1 MATNK
6 KTANIPDEIK
16 EKLASLDTA
25 LAQIETVFQPLLRTS
40 QSELYEKLDAMDK
53 AKLELAGVYTINS
66 LFWTYLNI
74 CGVNPKE
81 HGVKQELD
89 RIKSYM
95 DRAKNIQ
102 DLAKAPK
109 IDKAASK
116 RFVKSALWKAAQKQ
130 AIEADKQGETTPST
144 DKTEAPSTSKADT
157 EDSKNTEPPSKKR
170 RKR

>member
-1 MATNK
+1 METMKN
-6 KTANIPDEIK
+6 TSDIPDEMK

-25 LAQIETVFQPLLRTS
+25 LTQIESVFQPLLRIS
-40 QSELYEKLDAMDK
+40 QSELYEKLNAMEK

-81 HGVKQELD
+81 HSVKQELD
-89 RIKSYM
+89 RIRSYM

-102 DLAKAPK
+102 DAAKAPK

-116 RFVKSALWKAAQKQ
+116 RFVKSALWKAAQKKTS
-130 AIEADKQGETTPST
+130 EADSSGEATPNST
-144 DKTEAPSTSKADT
+144 GAEAPSTSKTSPD
-157 EDSKNTEPPSKKR
+157 DFNVSEPPTKKR